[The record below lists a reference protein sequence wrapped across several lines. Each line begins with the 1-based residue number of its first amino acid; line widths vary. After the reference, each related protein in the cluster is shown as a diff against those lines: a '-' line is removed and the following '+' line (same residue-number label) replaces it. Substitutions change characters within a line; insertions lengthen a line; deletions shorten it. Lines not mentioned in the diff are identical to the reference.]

1 MNMEASQKKT
11 GIVTIKSGVSY
22 EIPLSAHVRQAVEQY
37 FFKLNGHPA
46 AGLHDMVMGEVEK
59 PLIETVL
66 AHTGR
71 NQTKASK
78 VLGLSRSTLRKKMDQ
93 YGIE

>member
-1 MNMEASQKKT
+1 MNMEASQKKSD
-11 GIVTIKSGVSY
+11 IVSIKSGVSY
-22 EIPLSAHVRQAVEQY
+22 DIPLSVHVRQSVEQY
-37 FFKLNGHPA
+37 FYKLNGHPA
-46 AGLHDMVMGEVEK
+46 AGLYDMVMREVEK

-78 VLGLSRSTLRKKMDQ
+78 VLGVSRSTLRKKMDQ
-93 YGIE
+93 YGID